1 MEITEGLVVHV
12 RIKQKRIK
20 MEVLMETATS
30 QIKMA
35 CIFVM
40 WGKDAE
46 IVMEGIQEISHN
58 IVKTILI
65 VAFLEILTVKELLT
79 LTIE

>member
-1 MEITEGLVVHV
+1 
-12 RIKQKRIK
+12 
-20 MEVLMETATS
+20 MEVLLEIAS
-30 QIKMA
+30 AQIKMA
-35 CIFVM
+35 CIFVT

-65 VAFLEILTVKELLT
+65 VAFLEISTVKELLT
-79 LTIE
+79 LTIK